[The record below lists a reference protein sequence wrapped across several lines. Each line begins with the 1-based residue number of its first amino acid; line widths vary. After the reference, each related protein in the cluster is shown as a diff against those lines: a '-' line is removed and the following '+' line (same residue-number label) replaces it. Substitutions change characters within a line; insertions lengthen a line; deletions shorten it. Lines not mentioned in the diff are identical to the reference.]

1 MRSSILFIAV
11 ASILSVA
18 GAPVDNIL
26 DTRSPTTTEQH
37 VKKVGAHTGK
47 KSGEKKTG
55 EKKTGEKSG
64 SKHHHDARAEAVSF
78 SPNYFLLHSSLLFSF
93 DSSLVFDQ

>member
-1 MRSSILFIAV
+1 MRSSILFIVV
-11 ASILSVA
+11 ASILSAA

-26 DTRSPTTTEQH
+26 DTRSPATTEQN

-55 EKKTGEKSG
+55 EKSG
-64 SKHHHDARAEAVSF
+64 KHHHDARAEAVSF
-78 SPNYFLLHSSLLFSF
+78 SPDCFLLHSSLLFS
-93 DSSLVFDQ
+93 